1 MLHAGSNK
9 VLTFPLNIPDFKEFA
24 GMEGFNCA
32 VKVSS
37 ELLLVVLL
45 FLVALRFKG
54 MASRVF

>member
-9 VLTFPLNIPDFKEFA
+9 VLTFLLNIPDFEEFA

-32 VKVSS
+32 VELSS
-37 ELLLVVLL
+37 YLLLVVVL